1 MKKINFYL
9 FTLASKYI
17 LINLIIITIL
27 VLFLNL
33 LEISR
38 ILEKENTT
46 LGFFLLLSLLK
57 LPTII
62 SEIIPFVVILSI
74 AFLFKNLITNNELIS
89 IRNMGFSI
97 LDIFKPIAIAIFLF
111 GLFILLFI
119 NPLAANFE
127 NNFNNLTSKKYP
139 NMYSIKFINE
149 GMWIKNISED
159 NNKNYINISKI
170 NLDNMNAEEIKILNI
185 NNKFNKIIIAEK
197 GEIIDKIF
205 KLQNVSI
212 LNINNDKFEK
222 VEFYNLILN
231 FDKSNIIDSILNFKF
246 IPFYKYNVH
255 IKNLKKFNLHSSEV
269 SLYYLSEILKPIFL
283 VIIGFTVMG
292 FSGKFK
298 RNENFF
304 KVLFISILIGFL
316 IFLLKEIVTT
326 LTTTMEISFIFSYF
340 IIFMFPLIIGLYQMI
355 RIETD

>member
-111 GLFILLFI
+111 GLSILLFI

-127 NNFNNLTSKKYP
+127 NNFNNLTSIKYP

-246 IPFYKYNVH
+246 IPFYKYKKHVN
-255 IKNLKKFNLHSSEV
+255 NLKKFNLHSSEV
-269 SLYYLSEILKPIFL
+269 SLYYLSEIFKPIFL
-283 VIIGFTVMG
+283 VIIGFTVMC

-316 IFLLKEIVTT
+316 IFLLKEIVTA
-326 LTTTMEISFIFSYF
+326 LTTTMEISFIFSYL

-355 RIETD
+355 RIESD

>member
-197 GEIIDKIF
+197 GQIIDKIF

-246 IPFYKYNVH
+246 IPFYKYKKHVN
-255 IKNLKKFNLHSSEV
+255 NLKKFNLHSSEV

-355 RIETD
+355 RIESD

>member
-127 NNFNNLTSKKYP
+127 NNFNNLTSNKYE

-246 IPFYKYNVH
+246 IPFYKYKKHVN
-255 IKNLKKFNLHSSEV
+255 NLKKFNLHSSEV

-316 IFLLKEIVTT
+316 IFLLKEIVTA
-326 LTTTMEISFIFSYF
+326 LTTTMEISFIISYF

-355 RIETD
+355 RIESD

>member
-17 LINLIIITIL
+17 LINLVIIAIL
-27 VLFLNL
+27 ILFLNL

-38 ILEKENTT
+38 ILEKENIT

-197 GEIIDKIF
+197 GQIIDKIF

-246 IPFYKYNVH
+246 IPFYKYKKHVN
-255 IKNLKKFNLHSSEV
+255 NLKKFNLHSSEV
-269 SLYYLSEILKPIFL
+269 SLYYISEILKPIFL
-283 VIIGFTVMG
+283 VIIGFAVMG

-340 IIFMFPLIIGLYQMI
+340 IIFMFPLTIGLYQMI

>member
-17 LINLIIITIL
+17 LINLIIITIF

-197 GEIIDKIF
+197 GQIIDKIF

-212 LNINNDKFEK
+212 FNINNDKFEK
-222 VEFYNLILN
+222 IEFYNLILN

-246 IPFYKYNVH
+246 IPFYKYKKHVN
-255 IKNLKKFNLHSSEV
+255 NLKKFNLHSSEV

-326 LTTTMEISFIFSYF
+326 LTTTMKISFIFSYF

-355 RIETD
+355 SIESD

>member
-119 NPLAANFE
+119 NPLAAKFE
-127 NNFNNLTSKKYP
+127 NNFNNLISKKYP

-197 GEIIDKIF
+197 GQIIDKIF

-246 IPFYKYNVH
+246 IPFYKYKKHVN
-255 IKNLKKFNLHSSEV
+255 NLKKFNLHSSEV

-316 IFLLKEIVTT
+316 IFLLKEIVTA

-355 RIETD
+355 RIESD

>member
-38 ILEKENTT
+38 ILEKGNTT

-149 GMWIKNISED
+149 GMWVKNISED

-246 IPFYKYNVH
+246 IPFYKYKKHVN
-255 IKNLKKFNLHSSEV
+255 NLKKFNLHSSEV

-316 IFLLKEIVTT
+316 IFLLKEIVTA
-326 LTTTMEISFIFSYF
+326 LTTTMEISFIISYF

-355 RIETD
+355 RIESD

>member
-246 IPFYKYNVH
+246 IPFYKYKKHVN
-255 IKNLKKFNLHSSEV
+255 NLKKFNLHSSEV
-269 SLYYLSEILKPIFL
+269 SLYYLSEIFKPIFL

-316 IFLLKEIVTT
+316 IFLLKEIVTA

-355 RIETD
+355 RIESD

>member
-38 ILEKENTT
+38 ILEKDDTT

-197 GEIIDKIF
+197 GQIIDKIF

-246 IPFYKYNVH
+246 IPFYKYKKHVN
-255 IKNLKKFNLHSSEV
+255 NLKKFNLHSSEV

-340 IIFMFPLIIGLYQMI
+340 IIFMFPLMIGLYQMI
-355 RIETD
+355 RIESD

>member
-127 NNFNNLTSKKYP
+127 NNFNNLTSIKYP
-139 NMYSIKFINE
+139 NMYSIRFINE

-246 IPFYKYNVH
+246 IPFYKYKKHVN
-255 IKNLKKFNLHSSEV
+255 NLKKFNLHSSEV

-316 IFLLKEIVTT
+316 IFLLKEIVTA
-326 LTTTMEISFIFSYF
+326 LTTTMEISFIISYF

-355 RIETD
+355 RIESD

>member
-127 NNFNNLTSKKYP
+127 NNFNTLTSKKYP

-149 GMWIKNISED
+149 GMWIKNISDD

-231 FDKSNIIDSILNFKF
+231 FDKSNIIDSILNYKF
-246 IPFYKYNVH
+246 IPFYKYKKHVN
-255 IKNLKKFNLHSSEV
+255 NLKKFNLHSSEV
-269 SLYYLSEILKPIFL
+269 SLYYLSEIFKPIFL

-316 IFLLKEIVTT
+316 IFLLKEIVTS
-326 LTTTMEISFIFSYF
+326 LTTTMEISFIISYF

-355 RIETD
+355 RIESD

>member
-149 GMWIKNISED
+149 GMWIKNISDD

-170 NLDNMNAEEIKILNI
+170 NLNNMNAEEVKILNI

-246 IPFYKYNVH
+246 IPFYKYKRHVN
-255 IKNLKKFNLHSSEV
+255 NLKKFNLHSSEV

-316 IFLLKEIVTT
+316 IFLLKEIVTA
-326 LTTTMEISFIFSYF
+326 LTTTMEISFIISYF

-355 RIETD
+355 RIESD

>member
-17 LINLIIITIL
+17 LINLIIIAIL

-97 LDIFKPIAIAIFLF
+97 LDIFKPIAIAIFLI
-111 GLFILLFI
+111 GLFTLFFI

-246 IPFYKYNVH
+246 IPFYKYKKHVN
-255 IKNLKKFNLHSSEV
+255 NLKKFNLHSSEV

-316 IFLLKEIVTT
+316 IFLLKEIVTA

-355 RIETD
+355 RIESD

>member
-1 MKKINFYL
+1 
-9 FTLASKYI
+9 
-17 LINLIIITIL
+17 
-27 VLFLNL
+27 
-33 LEISR
+33 
-38 ILEKENTT
+38 
-46 LGFFLLLSLLK
+46 
-57 LPTII
+57 
-62 SEIIPFVVILSI
+62 
-74 AFLFKNLITNNELIS
+74 
-89 IRNMGFSI
+89 
-97 LDIFKPIAIAIFLF
+97 
-111 GLFILLFI
+111 
-119 NPLAANFE
+119 
-127 NNFNNLTSKKYP
+127 
-139 NMYSIKFINE
+139 MYSIKFINE

-197 GEIIDKIF
+197 GQIIDKIF

-246 IPFYKYNVH
+246 IPFYKYKKHVN
-255 IKNLKKFNLHSSEV
+255 NLKKFNLHSSEV

-355 RIETD
+355 RIESD

>member
-119 NPLAANFE
+119 NPLAAKFE

-197 GEIIDKIF
+197 GQIIDKIF

-246 IPFYKYNVH
+246 IPFYKYKKHVN
-255 IKNLKKFNLHSSEV
+255 NLKKFNLHSSEV

-340 IIFMFPLIIGLYQMI
+340 IIFMFPLMIGLYQMI
-355 RIETD
+355 RIESD

>member
-17 LINLIIITIL
+17 LINLIIITIF

-197 GEIIDKIF
+197 GQIIDKIF

-246 IPFYKYNVH
+246 IPFYKYKKHVN
-255 IKNLKKFNLHSSEV
+255 NLKKFNLHSSEV

-298 RNENFF
+298 RNESFF

-326 LTTTMEISFIFSYF
+326 LTTTMKISFIFSYF
-340 IIFMFPLIIGLYQMI
+340 IIFMFPLMIGLYQMI
-355 RIETD
+355 RIESD

>member
-127 NNFNNLTSKKYP
+127 NNFNNLTSTKYP

-149 GMWIKNISED
+149 GMWIKNISDD

-246 IPFYKYNVH
+246 IPFYKYKKHVN
-255 IKNLKKFNLHSSEV
+255 NLKKFNLHSSEV

-316 IFLLKEIVTT
+316 IFLLKEIVTA
-326 LTTTMEISFIFSYF
+326 LTTTMEISFIISYF

-355 RIETD
+355 RIESD

>member
-1 MKKINFYL
+1 MKIINFYL

-38 ILEKENTT
+38 ILEKDNTT

-119 NPLAANFE
+119 NPLAAKFE

-170 NLDNMNAEEIKILNI
+170 NLDNMNAEKIKILNI

-197 GEIIDKIF
+197 GQIIDKIF

-246 IPFYKYNVH
+246 IPFYKYKKHVN
-255 IKNLKKFNLHSSEV
+255 NLKKFNLHSSEV

-316 IFLLKEIVTT
+316 IFLLKEIVTA

-340 IIFMFPLIIGLYQMI
+340 IIFMFPLTIGLYQMI

>member
-17 LINLIIITIL
+17 LINLIIITIF

-159 NNKNYINISKI
+159 NNINYINISKI
-170 NLDNMNAEEIKILNI
+170 NLDNMNAEKIKILNI

-212 LNINNDKFEK
+212 FNINNDKFEK

-246 IPFYKYNVH
+246 IPFYKYKKHVN
-255 IKNLKKFNLHSSEV
+255 NLKKFNLHSSEV

-316 IFLLKEIVTT
+316 IFLLKEIVTA

>member
-17 LINLIIITIL
+17 LINLIIITIF
-27 VLFLNL
+27 VIFLNL

-159 NNKNYINISKI
+159 NNINYINISKI
-170 NLDNMNAEEIKILNI
+170 NLYNMNAEEIKILNI

-212 LNINNDKFEK
+212 FNINNDKFEK

-246 IPFYKYNVH
+246 IPFYKYKKHVN
-255 IKNLKKFNLHSSEV
+255 NLKKFNLHSSEV

-298 RNENFF
+298 RNESFF

-326 LTTTMEISFIFSYF
+326 LTTTMKISFIFSYF
-340 IIFMFPLIIGLYQMI
+340 IIFMFPLMIGLYQMI
-355 RIETD
+355 RIESD

>member
-38 ILEKENTT
+38 ILEKNNTT
-46 LGFFLLLSLLK
+46 LDFFLLLSLLK

-212 LNINNDKFEK
+212 FNINNDKFEK
-222 VEFYNLILN
+222 VEYYNLILN

-246 IPFYKYNVH
+246 IPFYKYKKH
-255 IKNLKKFNLHSSEV
+255 INNLKKFNLYSSEV

-316 IFLLKEIVTT
+316 IFLLKEIVTA
-326 LTTTMEISFIFSYF
+326 LTTTMEISFIISYF

-355 RIETD
+355 RIESD

>member
-9 FTLASKYI
+9 FALATKYI
-17 LINLIIITIL
+17 LINTVIIGIL

-38 ILEKENTT
+38 ILEKDNTT
-46 LGFFLLLSLLK
+46 LDFLLLLSLLK

-127 NNFNNLTSKKYP
+127 NNFNNLTSKKYA

-246 IPFYKYNVH
+246 IPFYKYKKHVN
-255 IKNLKKFNLHSSEV
+255 NLKKFNLHSSEV

-326 LTTTMEISFIFSYF
+326 LSTTMEISFILSYF

-355 RIETD
+355 RIESD

>member
-197 GEIIDKIF
+197 GQIIDKIF

-246 IPFYKYNVH
+246 IPFYKYKKHVN
-255 IKNLKKFNLHSSEV
+255 NLKKFNLHSSEV

-298 RNENFF
+298 RDENFF

-316 IFLLKEIVTT
+316 IFLLKEIVTA

-340 IIFMFPLIIGLYQMI
+340 IIFMFPLTIGLYQMI

>member
-1 MKKINFYL
+1 MKIINFYL

-127 NNFNNLTSKKYP
+127 NNFNNLTSKKYA

-149 GMWIKNISED
+149 GMWVKNISED

-246 IPFYKYNVH
+246 IPFYKYKKHVN
-255 IKNLKKFNLHSSEV
+255 NLKKFNLHSSEV

-316 IFLLKEIVTT
+316 IFLLKEIVTA

-340 IIFMFPLIIGLYQMI
+340 IIFMFPLTIGLYQMI

>member
-197 GEIIDKIF
+197 GQIIDKIF

-246 IPFYKYNVH
+246 IPFYKYKKHVN
-255 IKNLKKFNLHSSEV
+255 NLKKFNLHSSEV

-316 IFLLKEIVTT
+316 IFLLKEIVTA
-326 LTTTMEISFIFSYF
+326 LTTTMEISFIISYF

-355 RIETD
+355 RIESD

>member
-1 MKKINFYL
+1 
-9 FTLASKYI
+9 
-17 LINLIIITIL
+17 
-27 VLFLNL
+27 
-33 LEISR
+33 
-38 ILEKENTT
+38 
-46 LGFFLLLSLLK
+46 
-57 LPTII
+57 
-62 SEIIPFVVILSI
+62 
-74 AFLFKNLITNNELIS
+74 
-89 IRNMGFSI
+89 MGFSI

-119 NPLAANFE
+119 NPLAAKFE

-149 GMWIKNISED
+149 GMWIKNISDD

-246 IPFYKYNVH
+246 IPFYKYKKHVN
-255 IKNLKKFNLHSSEV
+255 NLKKFNLHSSEV
-269 SLYYLSEILKPIFL
+269 SLYYLSEIFKPIFL

-316 IFLLKEIVTT
+316 IFLLKEIVTA

-355 RIETD
+355 RIESD

>member
-97 LDIFKPIAIAIFLF
+97 LDIFIPIAIAIFLF

-246 IPFYKYNVH
+246 IPFYKYKKHVN
-255 IKNLKKFNLHSSEV
+255 NLKKFNLHSSEV

-283 VIIGFTVMG
+283 VIIGFTVMV

-316 IFLLKEIVTT
+316 IFLLKEIVTA

-355 RIETD
+355 RIESD

>member
-119 NPLAANFE
+119 NPLAAKFE

-170 NLDNMNAEEIKILNI
+170 NLDNMNAEKIKILNI
-185 NNKFNKIIIAEK
+185 NNKFNKIIIAKK

-246 IPFYKYNVH
+246 IPFYKYKKHVN
-255 IKNLKKFNLHSSEV
+255 NLKKFNLHSSEV

-340 IIFMFPLIIGLYQMI
+340 IIFMFPLMIGLYQMI
-355 RIETD
+355 RIESG

>member
-38 ILEKENTT
+38 ILEKDDTT

-119 NPLAANFE
+119 NPLAAKFE

-197 GEIIDKIF
+197 GQIIDKIF

-246 IPFYKYNVH
+246 IPFYKYKKHVN
-255 IKNLKKFNLHSSEV
+255 NLKKFNLHSSEV

-316 IFLLKEIVTT
+316 IFLLKEIVTA

>member
-17 LINLIIITIL
+17 LINLIIITIF

-149 GMWIKNISED
+149 GMWIKNISEG
-159 NNKNYINISKI
+159 NNINYINISKI

-212 LNINNDKFEK
+212 FNINNDKFEK

-246 IPFYKYNVH
+246 IPFYKYKKHVN
-255 IKNLKKFNLHSSEV
+255 NLKKFNLHSSEV

-298 RNENFF
+298 RNESFF

-326 LTTTMEISFIFSYF
+326 LTTTMKISFIFSYF
-340 IIFMFPLIIGLYQMI
+340 IIFMFPLMIGLYQMI
-355 RIETD
+355 RIESD

>member
-119 NPLAANFE
+119 NPLAAKFE

-246 IPFYKYNVH
+246 IPFYKYKKHVN
-255 IKNLKKFNLHSSEV
+255 NLKKFNLHSSEV

>member
-1 MKKINFYL
+1 MKIINFYL

-119 NPLAANFE
+119 NPLAAKFE

-185 NNKFNKIIIAEK
+185 NNRFKKIIIAEK
-197 GEIIDKIF
+197 GKIIDKIF

-246 IPFYKYNVH
+246 IPFYKYKKHVN
-255 IKNLKKFNLHSSEV
+255 NLKKFNLHSSEV

-340 IIFMFPLIIGLYQMI
+340 IIFMFPLTIGLYQMI

>member
-17 LINLIIITIL
+17 LINLIIITIF

-159 NNKNYINISKI
+159 NNINYINISKI
-170 NLDNMNAEEIKILNI
+170 NLDNMNAEKIKILNI

-212 LNINNDKFEK
+212 FNINNDKFEK

-246 IPFYKYNVH
+246 IPFYKYKKHVN
-255 IKNLKKFNLHSSEV
+255 NLKKFNLHSSEV

-298 RNENFF
+298 RNESFF

-326 LTTTMEISFIFSYF
+326 LTTTMKISFIFSYF
-340 IIFMFPLIIGLYQMI
+340 IIFMFPLMIGLYQMI
-355 RIETD
+355 RIESD

>member
-9 FTLASKYI
+9 FSLATKYI
-17 LINLIIITIL
+17 LINTIVIGVL

-38 ILEKENTT
+38 ILEKDDIT

-119 NPLAANFE
+119 NPLAAKFE
-127 NNFNNLTSKKYP
+127 NNFNTLTSIKYS

-159 NNKNYINISKI
+159 NNINYINISKI

-246 IPFYKYNVH
+246 IPFYKYKKHVN
-255 IKNLKKFNLHSSEV
+255 NLKKFNLHSSEV

-316 IFLLKEIVTT
+316 IFLLKEIVTS

-340 IIFMFPLIIGLYQMI
+340 IIFMFPLTIGLYQMI

>member
-246 IPFYKYNVH
+246 IPFYKYKKHVN
-255 IKNLKKFNLHSSEV
+255 NLKKFNLHSSEV

-355 RIETD
+355 RIESD

>member
-97 LDIFKPIAIAIFLF
+97 LDIFKPIAFAIFLF

-127 NNFNNLTSKKYP
+127 NNFNNLTSIKYP

-246 IPFYKYNVH
+246 IPFYKYKKHVN
-255 IKNLKKFNLHSSEV
+255 NLKKFNLHSSEV

-316 IFLLKEIVTT
+316 IFLLKEIVTA

-355 RIETD
+355 RIESD

>member
-38 ILEKENTT
+38 ILEKDDTT

-119 NPLAANFE
+119 NPLAAKFE

-197 GEIIDKIF
+197 GEIIDKMF

-246 IPFYKYNVH
+246 IPFYKYKKHVN
-255 IKNLKKFNLHSSEV
+255 NLKKFNLHSSEV

-316 IFLLKEIVTT
+316 IFLLKEIVTA
-326 LTTTMEISFIFSYF
+326 LTTKMEISFIFSYF
-340 IIFMFPLIIGLYQMI
+340 IIFMFPLTIGLYQMI

>member
-1 MKKINFYL
+1 MKIINFYL

-119 NPLAANFE
+119 NPLAAKFE

-197 GEIIDKIF
+197 GQIIDKIF

-246 IPFYKYNVH
+246 IPFYKYKKHVN
-255 IKNLKKFNLHSSEV
+255 NLKKFNLHSSEV

-316 IFLLKEIVTT
+316 IFLLKEIVTA

>member
-127 NNFNNLTSKKYP
+127 NNFNTLTSKKYP

-246 IPFYKYNVH
+246 IPFYKYKKHVN
-255 IKNLKKFNLHSSEV
+255 NLKKFNLHSSEV

-316 IFLLKEIVTT
+316 IFLLKEIVTA

-340 IIFMFPLIIGLYQMI
+340 IIFMFPLTIGLYQMI